1 MAKLCMIYNIASH
14 YREAVFTEID
24 QHFDC
29 DWYFGE
35 NKSDI
40 KEMDTSKLKRVYRYK
55 SIGNPSK
62 IYWQGALIPCLFK
75 KEYQAYFVLAESR
88 SISFILFVILK
99 AIFFRNKKIY
109 GWSHGWYGRE
119 NWLLRILTKL
129 KMNCMD
135 GLFVYNN
142 RARNLMI
149 KGGIAPNKI
158 FTIYNSLDY
167 SKQLQ
172 LRKSVGISDVYRIH
186 FGNNNPVI
194 VFIGRLTEV
203 KRLDILLEALKRLRE
218 SGTHYNLVLI
228 GSGSQES
235 LLKGLADKYNL
246 PVWFYGAC
254 YDEKVNAQLIFN
266 ADLCVSPGNI
276 GLTAMHSLMF
286 GCPVIT
292 HDDFSWQMPEFEA
305 IQKGVTGDFFT
316 KDDVQSLSDTIAR
329 WFTINHDR
337 EEVRKACYNEI
348 DTNWNPNN
356 QISII
361 KEHLKV

>member
-1 MAKLCMIYNIASH
+1 MKLCLIYNIASH

-24 QHFDC
+24 SNFDC

-40 KEMDTSKLKRVYRYK
+40 KEMDVSKLKSVKYYK
-55 SIGNPSK
+55 SYGDPSK

-75 KEYQAYFVLAESR
+75 KEYQTYFVLAESR
-88 SISFILFVILK
+88 SISFFLFVLLK
-99 AIFFRNKKIY
+99 AIFFRKKKIY

-119 NWLLRILTKL
+119 NWLLRVLAKI
-129 KMNCMD
+129 KMSCMD

-142 RARNLMI
+142 RSRNLMI
-149 KGGIAPNKI
+149 DDGITPDKL

-167 SKQLQ
+167 NKQLL
-172 LRKSVGISDVYRIH
+172 LRKTVGISDVYKKH
-186 FGNNNPVI
+186 FGNDNPVI

-203 KRLDILLEALKRLRE
+203 KRLDILLKSVKLLRE
-218 SGTHYNLVLI
+218 IGLDYNVVLI

-235 LLKGLADKYNL
+235 TLRGFVEKYNL
-246 PVWFYGAC
+246 SVWFYGAC
-254 YDEKVNAQLIFN
+254 YDEKVTGELIYN
-266 ADLCVSPGNI
+266 ADLCVSTGNI
-276 GLTAMHSLMF
+276 GLTAIHSLMF

-292 HDDFSWQMPEFEA
+292 HDDFPWQMPEFEA
-305 IQKGVTGDFFT
+305 IQKGVTGDFFK
-316 KDDVQSLSDTIAR
+316 KDDVRSLSDTITR
-329 WFTINHDR
+329 WFAINHDR
-337 EEVRKACYNEI
+337 EEVRKACYKEI

-356 QISII
+356 QIRII